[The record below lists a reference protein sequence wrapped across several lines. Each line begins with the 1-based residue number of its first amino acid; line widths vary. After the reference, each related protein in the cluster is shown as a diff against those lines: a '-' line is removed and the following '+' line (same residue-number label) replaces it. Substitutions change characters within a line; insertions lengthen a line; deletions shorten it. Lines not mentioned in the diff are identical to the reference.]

1 VAVLQSTIVLV
12 VVVVGVFLV
21 LVLVLVYNDTSD
33 CGISISSIVSNMII
47 MDRW

>member
-1 VAVLQSTIVLV
+1 MAVLQSTIVLV

-33 CGISISSIVSNMII
+33 CGISISSISNMII